1 MRVPAAVFTDD
12 DIANEQRATRDHN
25 LRNKGI
31 EVYRA
36 GFTTAIPPYL
46 AANSIWGFVKYYQD
60 ILDSATSASN
70 PFQPLKNILSHL
82 ATASAL
88 EPILVHCSLG
98 KDRTGVICA
107 LILNICGVQDSIV
120 AHEHGL
126 TALGVEDKIAS
137 IITEIR
143 PNGPGISEE
152 EERFFSSRL
161 VLNSDHL

>member
-36 GFTTAIPPYL
+36 GFTTAIPPYQRL
-46 AANSIWGFVKYYQD
+46 AANSVQGFVKYYQD

-70 PFQPLKNILSHL
+70 PFRPLKNILSHL

-88 EPILVHCSLG
+88 EPILIHCPWEKTGLG
-98 KDRTGVICA
+98 
-107 LILNICGVQDSIV
+107 SS
-120 AHEHGL
+120 AH
-126 TALGVEDKIAS
+126 
-137 IITEIR
+137 
-143 PNGPGISEE
+143 
-152 EERFFSSRL
+152 
-161 VLNSDHL
+161 